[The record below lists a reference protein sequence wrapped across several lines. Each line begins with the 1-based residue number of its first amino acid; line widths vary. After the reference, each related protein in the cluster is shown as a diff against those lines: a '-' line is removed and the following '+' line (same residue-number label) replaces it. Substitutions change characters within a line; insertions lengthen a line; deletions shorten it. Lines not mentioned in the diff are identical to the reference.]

1 MSDGSAWRSRL
12 VGKRGA
18 VLVLAAPGLCPAR
31 RIGTGAFAA
40 TSRIED
46 GAGCSPARDP
56 GDAPASRFL
65 MRVVA
70 ALIAGALV
78 SILGTPGGVSPARA
92 GLAPNDRVVVDGGG
106 HNAGRLL
113 EIRKRLAMPEA
124 AGRRAHRR
132 PDLLVRLGEV
142 RERLARYEARHR
154 AIGRRAG
161 ELDRESEELDR
172 REKRVAGTLS
182 QRRQQIETL
191 ERELDRTVPRLL
203 ARLRELRESRE
214 ITAKAVAGL
223 AALSRNVELDGTSKA
238 RLLAISPVILGRLRT
253 TEARADAMRKEAE
266 AITAEHRQARSRASA
281 MAEELEHVRRER
293 GEKQQARARALARLP
308 EIRAGLVALRTEQ
321 QVLARRVL
329 AVEDARAARAGPQAD
344 APALD
349 EASLE
354 ISRRAGRAGD
364 AVVKALI
371 SGQERLARGVDG
383 VQPAAAHLVAMIPHQ
398 VLDLTRVQL
407 ASRAAPVSLPPPVRP
422 VHAALRGD
430 LEPALP
436 DVTRWAARRVEPMD
450 ASALPALPLSGR
462 MAHVAPSRLD
472 PAPIVLIPGRV
483 LARLGEAAGDLDGPG
498 VTIST
503 ARGQPVAAPEDGRI
517 VFAGAFRSYG
527 LLLIIAHEREYH
539 TLLWGFSELE
549 VQIGDRVRTGQV
561 VGVMS
566 RQGTL
571 SPRLH
576 VELRRNGRPVDPLPW
591 LAANTSKVRG

>member
-18 VLVLAAPGLCPAR
+18 VLVLAAAELCAAR
-31 RIGTGAFAA
+31 RIGTGAFGA

-56 GDAPASRFL
+56 SDAPASRFL
-65 MRVVA
+65 MRVAA
-70 ALIAGALV
+70 ALIAGALA
-78 SILGTPGGVSPARA
+78 LTFGAPGGMSPARA
-92 GLAPNDRVVVDGGG
+92 GLSPNDRVVIDGVD
-106 HNAGRLL
+106 HRSGRLL
-113 EIRKRLAMPEA
+113 EMREDLAPPEA
-124 AGRRAHRR
+124 AGRKTHRH

-142 RERLARYEARHR
+142 RERLVRREAWRR

-161 ELDRESEELDR
+161 ELDREIEELDR
-172 REKRVAGTLS
+172 RWQRVAGALS

-203 ARLRELRESRE
+203 ARVRELRDSRE

-223 AALSRNVELDGTSKA
+223 AALSRNVELDGTAKA
-238 RLLAISPVILGRLRT
+238 RLLAISPVILERLGT
-253 TEARADAMRKEAE
+253 TEAKADALRKEAE

-281 MAEELEHVRRER
+281 MAEELERVRRER
-293 GEKQQARARALARLP
+293 GEKQHARARALARLP
-308 EIRAGLVALRTEQ
+308 EIRAELVALQTEQ
-321 QVLARRVL
+321 QALARRVL
-329 AVEDARAARAGPQAD
+329 AMEDARAVRAGPQTD

-354 ISRRAGRAGD
+354 IARQAGRAGD

-371 SGQERLARGVDG
+371 SGQKRLARGVDG
-383 VQPAAAHLVAMIPHQ
+383 VQPAAAHLVAMIPHP
-398 VLDLTRVQL
+398 VLDLTRIQL
-407 ASRAAPVSLPPPVRP
+407 ASRAGPVSLPPLVRP
-422 VHAALRGD
+422 GRGALRGD

-436 DVTRWAARRVEPMD
+436 DVTRWAARRVEPVD

-483 LARLGEAAGDLDGPG
+483 LTRLGEAAGDLDGPG
-498 VTIST
+498 VTISA

-549 VQIGDRVRTGQV
+549 VQVGDRVRTGQV

-591 LAANTSKVRG
+591 LAANTSKVRS